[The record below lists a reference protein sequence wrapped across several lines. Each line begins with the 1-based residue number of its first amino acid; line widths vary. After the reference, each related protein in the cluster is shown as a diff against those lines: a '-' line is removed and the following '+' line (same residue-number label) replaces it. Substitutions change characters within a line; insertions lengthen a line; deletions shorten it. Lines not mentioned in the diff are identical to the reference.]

1 LTKRQIDAIIHIR
14 RKKSKAILKCKDPRR
29 NAKRVVAKGYEE
41 SLETLPKLNER
52 EGANMS
58 KEMYEILAH
67 LDRAAELMFEYGL
80 TGYAEDVGI
89 LMGELE
95 ADALELE

>member
-1 LTKRQIDAIIHIR
+1 
-14 RKKSKAILKCKDPRR
+14 
-29 NAKRVVAKGYEE
+29 
-41 SLETLPKLNER
+41 
-52 EGANMS
+52 MS

-80 TGYAEDVGI
+80 VGYAEAVGE

-95 ADALELE
+95 AEALELE

>member
-1 LTKRQIDAIIHIR
+1 MQGPTQKCKKGRSQGIR
-14 RKKSKAILKCKDPRR
+14 REFARLCLSAT
-29 NAKRVVAKGYEE
+29 E
-41 SLETLPKLNER
+41 
-52 EGANMS
+52 EGASMS

-80 TGYAEDVGI
+80 VGYAEAVGE

-95 ADALELE
+95 AEALELE